1 VTAAEAGVG
10 KAFQPL
16 LKNLKQGNLP
26 NCMQRVLAKPGILA
40 IKDPASTCSDCP
52 LANIHK
58 ERGVFSSRLEHDGKI
73 YGILTI
79 SFPLDYFSGKEERS
93 LFKEIVGDIAYALRH
108 IEMEEER
115 KRAEESLRKSE
126 EKYRT
131 LTDNVN
137 VGVYRNILGPKG
149 KFIEINPAIV
159 KMFGYKSKK
168 ELLSINVA
176 DLYQNP
182 EGRRKFN
189 AKILQDGFVKNEEL
203 QLKKKDGTPIIG
215 SVSAVVIKDNK
226 GKVKY
231 YDGVIEDVTERKRAE
246 EALRIERDNL
256 TRILESMEDG
266 VYIVNQ
272 QYDIEYVNS
281 LLMKEFGHPRKK
293 KCYEYFHDR
302 KEVCPWCQ
310 NKDVFAG
317 KTVRWEWH
325 SFKKQKTYDLIDTP
339 IKKPDGSISKL
350 EIFRDI
356 TERKKAEEQI
366 KASLKE
372 KEVLLQEVHHRVK
385 NNMQLISSLFS
396 LQSRH
401 IKDKQAFEI
410 FKSSQNRVRSMA
422 IIHERFYQ
430 SKDFARVDFAE
441 YVQSLTGHLLSS
453 YRIKPDVIK
462 LYINIK
468 DAFLDLNTA
477 IPCGLIINEL
487 LSNSLK
493 HAFPDDKKG
502 EINIAMRSLKGNE
515 IELIV
520 TDNGVGLPKGIDF
533 IGTKTLGLHLVRILA
548 KDQLH
553 GDIKLDRAKG
563 TSFSIRFR
571 RKP

>member
-1 VTAAEAGVG
+1 
-10 KAFQPL
+10 
-16 LKNLKQGNLP
+16 
-26 NCMQRVLAKPGILA
+26 
-40 IKDPASTCSDCP
+40 
-52 LANIHK
+52 
-58 ERGVFSSRLEHDGKI
+58 
-73 YGILTI
+73 
-79 SFPLDYFSGKEERS
+79 
-93 LFKEIVGDIAYALRH
+93 
-108 IEMEEER
+108 
-115 KRAEESLRKSE
+115 
-126 EKYRT
+126 
-131 LTDNVN
+131 
-137 VGVYRNILGPKG
+137 
-149 KFIEINPAIV
+149 
-159 KMFGYKSKK
+159 
-168 ELLSINVA
+168 
-176 DLYQNP
+176 
-182 EGRRKFN
+182 
-189 AKILQDGFVKNEEL
+189 
-203 QLKKKDGTPIIG
+203 
-215 SVSAVVIKDNK
+215 
-226 GKVKY
+226 
-231 YDGVIEDVTERKRAE
+231 
-246 EALRIERDNL
+246 
-256 TRILESMEDG
+256 MEDG

-281 LLMKEFGHPRKK
+281 ILMKEFGQPGKK

-302 KEVCPWCQ
+302 KEACPWCQ

-325 SFKKQKTYDLIDTP
+325 SLKKQKTYDLIDTP
-339 IKKPDGSISKL
+339 LKKPDGSISKL

-356 TERKKAEEQI
+356 TERKKAEEEI
-366 KASLKE
+366 RASLKE

-422 IIHERFYQ
+422 IIHERLYQ

-462 LYINIK
+462 LYINFK

-502 EINIAMRSLKGNE
+502 EIKIAMHPTNKKE
-515 IELIV
+515 VELIIS
-520 TDNGVGLPKGIDF
+520 DNGVGLPKGMDF
-533 IGTKTLGLHLVRILA
+533 IGTKTLGLHLVTILA

-553 GDIKLDRAKG
+553 GDIKLDRTKG
-563 TSFSIRFR
+563 TSFHIKFR

>member
-1 VTAAEAGVG
+1 VLGAIRSVNQLIVKERDRDRLIQDACKNFIKNRGFYSAWIALVDESLRLVTAAEAGVG

-79 SFPLDYFSGKEERS
+79 SFPIDYFSGKEERS

-108 IEMEEER
+108 IEMEEEH
-115 KRAEESLRKSE
+115 
-126 EKYRT
+126 
-131 LTDNVN
+131 
-137 VGVYRNILGPKG
+137 
-149 KFIEINPAIV
+149 
-159 KMFGYKSKK
+159 
-168 ELLSINVA
+168 
-176 DLYQNP
+176 
-182 EGRRKFN
+182 
-189 AKILQDGFVKNEEL
+189 
-203 QLKKKDGTPIIG
+203 
-215 SVSAVVIKDNK
+215 
-226 GKVKY
+226 
-231 YDGVIEDVTERKRAE
+231 KRAE

-256 TRILESMEDG
+256 TRLLESMEDG

-281 LLMKEFGHPRKK
+281 LLMKEFGQPGKK

-310 NKDVFAG
+310 SKDVFAG

-325 SFKKQKTYDLIDTP
+325 SFKNQKTYDLIDTP
-339 IKKPDGSISKL
+339 LKKPDGTISKL

-356 TERKKAEEQI
+356 TERKKAEEKI

-401 IKDKQAFEI
+401 IKDKQAFET

-441 YVQSLTGHLLSS
+441 YVQSLTSHLLSS
-453 YRIKPDVIK
+453 YGINPDVIK

-468 DAFLDLNTA
+468 DVFLDLNTA

-520 TDNGVGLPKGIDF
+520 TDNGVGLPRKVDF
-533 IGTKTLGLHLVRILA
+533 RDTETLGLHLAKILA

-553 GDIKLDRAKG
+553 GDIKLDRTKG
-563 TSFSIRFR
+563 TSFHIKFKVKR
-571 RKP
+571 

>member
-1 VTAAEAGVG
+1 
-10 KAFQPL
+10 
-16 LKNLKQGNLP
+16 
-26 NCMQRVLAKPGILA
+26 M
-40 IKDPASTCSDCP
+40 
-52 LANIHK
+52 
-58 ERGVFSSRLEHDGKI
+58 I
-73 YGILTI
+73 YGNP
-79 SFPLDYFSGKEERS
+79 SFLKTWGFDDAKEFLGRHFSDFWVVKDRLDEIMQTLRSEGRWLDEIEAIRKDGS
-93 LFKEIVGDIAYALRH
+93 LF
-108 IEMEEER
+108 
-115 KRAEESLRKSE
+115 
-126 EKYRT
+126 
-131 LTDNVN
+131 NV
-137 VGVYRNILGPKG
+137 
-149 KFIEINPAIV
+149 
-159 KMFGYKSKK
+159 
-168 ELLSINVA
+168 
-176 DLYQNP
+176 Q
-182 EGRRKFN
+182 
-189 AKILQDGFVKNEEL
+189 
-203 QLKKKDGTPIIG
+203 
-215 SVSAVVIKDNK
+215 VSAAMVYDAK
-226 GKVKY
+226 GNPIALTSTSI
-231 YDGVIEDVTERKRAE
+231 DITERKRAE

-281 LLMKEFGHPRKK
+281 LLMKEFGQPGKK

-310 NKDVFAG
+310 SKDVFAG

-325 SFKKQKTYDLIDTP
+325 SFKNQKTYDLIDTP
-339 IKKPDGSISKL
+339 LKKPDGSISKL

-356 TERKKAEEQI
+356 TERKKAEEKI

-410 FKSSQNRVRSMA
+410 FKNSQNRVKSMA
-422 IIHERFYQ
+422 IIHERLYQ

-468 DAFLDLNTA
+468 DVFLDINTA
-477 IPCGLIINEL
+477 VPCSLIVNEL
-487 LSNSLK
+487 ISNSLK
-493 HAFPDDKKG
+493 HAFPDSKKG
-502 EINIAMRSLKGNE
+502 EIKISMYSLNKNE

-520 TDNGVGLPKGIDF
+520 TDNGVGLPKKVDF
-533 IGTKTLGLHLVRILA
+533 RDTETLGLHLVRILA
-548 KDQLH
+548 EDQLH
-553 GDIKLDRAKG
+553 GDIKLDRTKG